1 MMQIINTLPIAA
13 TVKEIVQENEQV
25 KTFVLDLSLGAQPGQ
40 FVMIWIPRL
49 DEKPFSVAMDN
60 GRELHLAIADVGP
73 FSHAM
78 HQLKVGDQVGVR
90 GPFGQEFTCEKGQHL
105 AFLAGGYGA
114 APLYFFA
121 YKAVAMGCTVEFV
134 VGARRKDL
142 LLYTEK
148 VGQLEGVNLHVATND
163 GSAGFEGFNTVLLE
177 RVVMDAKEEGRPVDS
192 IYTCGPEIMMLKAAE
207 LAQREKMDAQ
217 ISVERYMKC
226 GFGVCGNCCVDGS
239 GVPSCLSGP
248 VMPLKKVLE
257 LRDFGKY
264 HRDHVGR
271 KKYFN
276 V

>member
-1 MMQIINTLPIAA
+1 MQIINTLPIAA

-25 KTFVLDLSLGAQPGQ
+25 KTFVLDVSLGAQPGQ
-40 FVMIWIPRL
+40 FVMVWIPRL
-49 DEKPFSVAMDN
+49 NEKPFSVAMDN
-60 GRELHLAIADVGP
+60 GKETHLVIADVGP

-78 HQLKVGDQVGVR
+78 HELKVGDKVGIR
-90 GPFGQEFTCEKGQHL
+90 GPFGTEFTCEKGQHL
-105 AFLAGGYGA
+105 AFLGGGYGA

-121 YKAVAMGCTVEFV
+121 HKAAAMGCTVEFV

-142 LLYTEK
+142 LLYTDK
-148 VGQLEGVNLHVATND
+148 VSTLKGVNLHVATND
-163 GSAGFEGFNTVLLE
+163 GSEGFEGFNTVLLE
-177 RVVMDAKEEGRPVDS
+177 KIVAEGGIDC
-192 IYTCGPEIMMLKAAE
+192 IYTCGPEIMQLKAAE
-207 LAQREKMDAQ
+207 LAVRENVDAQ

-239 GVPSCLSGP
+239 GVPSCISGP

-264 HRDHVGR
+264 HRDNVGH